1 VSLYLITYNL
11 LLTTELLNN
20 YELLRVAYKCFRE
33 QFPIILLQRST
44 LHIVQNKEALINW
57 LVL

>member
-33 QFPIILLQRST
+33 QFPIISIAT
-44 LHIVQNKEALINW
+44 FYTPHCAK
-57 LVL
+57 